1 MPGLSTDK
9 RVAILAVRWYNM
21 PMEVASLALNI
32 VLVNPEIPQNTGNI
46 ARTCAATGATL
57 HLIEPLGFSLADKY
71 LKRAGLDYWH
81 LMSYRVWPD
90 MAHFLAAHPGARMH
104 FASTKAPR
112 GYHEAAYQDGDFL
125 VFGCE
130 TRGLPET
137 LLEKVYD
144 RCVRIPMRPEARS
157 LNLSNSVAVVLYEAL
172 RQLDFPLLTSEGAL
186 TGREEAPSP
195 WLDYV

>member
-1 MPGLSTDK
+1 M
-9 RVAILAVRWYNM
+9 
-21 PMEVASLALNI
+21 ALNI

-46 ARTCAATGATL
+46 ARSCAATGAVL
-57 HLIEPLGFSLADKY
+57 HLIEPLGFSLSDKY

-81 LMSYRVWPD
+81 LMTYHVYKD
-90 MAHFLAAHPGARMH
+90 MEDFLTKHPNARMH

-112 GYHEAAYQDGDFL
+112 GYHEAFYQDGDFI

-130 TRGLPET
+130 TRGLPEN
-137 LLEKVYD
+137 LLERVYD

-157 LNLSNSVAVVLYEAL
+157 LNLSNSVAIVLYEAL
-172 RQLDFPLLTSEGAL
+172 RQLDFPGLSSEGCL
-186 TGREEAPSP
+186 TGREENDAP

>member
-1 MPGLSTDK
+1 MP
-9 RVAILAVRWYNM
+9 
-21 PMEVASLALNI
+21 LNI

-46 ARTCAATGATL
+46 ARTCAATGAVL
-57 HLIEPLGFSLADKY
+57 HLLEPLGFSLSDKY

-81 LMSYRVWPD
+81 LMTYHRYPSLED
-90 MAHFLAAHPGARMH
+90 FLQRHRDARMH

-112 GYHEAAYQDGDFL
+112 GHHEAAYHDGDFL

-130 TRGLPET
+130 TRGLPEN
-137 LLEKVYD
+137 LLERVYD

-157 LNLSNSVAVVLYEAL
+157 LNLSNSVAIVLYEAL
-172 RQLDFPLLTSEGAL
+172 RQTDFPGLSAEGSL
-186 TGREEAPSP
+186 TGREEAEGA